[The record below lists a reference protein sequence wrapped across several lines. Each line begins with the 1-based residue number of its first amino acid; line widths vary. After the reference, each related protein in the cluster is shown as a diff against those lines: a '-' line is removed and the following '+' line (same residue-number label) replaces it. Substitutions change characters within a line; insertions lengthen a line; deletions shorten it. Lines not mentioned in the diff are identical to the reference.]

1 MHSQKNMHMKRS
13 ICIIS
18 AGLSLMAAA
27 CNKEMNVEAP
37 SFSVNI
43 DPSRLVADTFT
54 YRVGDTTRFI
64 LSGNADNIA
73 FYSGEAGKQYA
84 NRQVDYQL
92 GKVTLSFSSKAEW
105 GNQTNTLQVLAT
117 NKLPAFDSASV
128 VGAAWTDI
136 TSRVNL
142 AINSTVVASG
152 DADLTDLLANEKDSL
167 FVAFKY
173 SGVTG
178 STQRTWTITNFFVKN
193 LVNSESYTAAAL
205 ATDVSFWT
213 RYGNVWNPSNARWN
227 ATSSELKIIGGT
239 GTAPANTSWI
249 ISKPIYAG
257 RIPPAVSTPVKSIV
271 DPAKTEYAYSYPS
284 AGIYKATFVAFN
296 HTLDDEKSVVKEL
309 IIKVIP

>member
-1 MHSQKNMHMKRS
+1 MKRS

-18 AGLSLMAAA
+18 AGLSLLAAA

-64 LSGNADNIA
+64 FSGNADNIA

-84 NRQVDYQL
+84 NRQVDYRL
-92 GKVTLSFSSKAEW
+92 GKVTLSFSSKAEF
-105 GNQTNTLQVLAT
+105 GTQTNTLTVFAT
-117 NKLPAFDSASV
+117 NKLAAFDSTSIV
-128 VGAAWTDI
+128 DAAWTDI
-136 TSRVNL
+136 TSRLKL
-142 AINSTVVASG
+142 ATNATVVASG
-152 DADLTDLLANEKDSL
+152 NADLTDLLSNERDSL
-167 FVAFKY
+167 FIAFKY

-178 STQRTWTITNFFVKN
+178 STQRTWTITNYFVN
-193 LVNSESYTAAAL
+193 NEVNGDIYTAAAL
-205 ATDVSFWT
+205 ATDVNFWT
-213 RYGNVWNPSNARWN
+213 RLGNVKTPANAIWA
-227 ATSSELKIIGGT
+227 ATSSDLKITGGAAA
-239 GTAPANTSWI
+239 APANTSWAV
-249 ISKPIYAG
+249 SKPIYAG

-271 DPAKTEYAYSYPS
+271 DPAKTEYAYSYAN